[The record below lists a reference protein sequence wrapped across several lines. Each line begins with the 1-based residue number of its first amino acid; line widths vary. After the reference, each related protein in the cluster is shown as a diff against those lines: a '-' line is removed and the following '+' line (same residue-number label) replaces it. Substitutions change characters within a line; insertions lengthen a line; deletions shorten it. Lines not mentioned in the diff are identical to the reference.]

1 MRDLVDGI
9 EEALRGG
16 EMSRDE
22 ILFILREHPAI
33 ESSSTK
39 RGKGEKLRRALASM
53 DNVKKVGETVATKY
67 RLTDS
72 DEETKNH
79 GEIRSTAN
87 KLVWDSLRHG
97 NGVFNLEEQEQWTN
111 AAIEILVR
119 RGVAE
124 FHSPSGVYRCTGKA
138 ISFESFEK
146 KLTSFSLPSR
156 SMEAIDELADELRKM
171 ANERTPIKYLEIIP
185 PSDPNKSTIVAL
197 ALEILLCVVRKHN
210 ATFAET

>member
-1 MRDLVDGI
+1 
-9 EEALRGG
+9 
-16 EMSRDE
+16 
-22 ILFILREHPAI
+22 
-33 ESSSTK
+33 
-39 RGKGEKLRRALASM
+39 M

-72 DEETKNH
+72 VEETKNH

-97 NGVFNLEEQEQWTN
+97 NGLFNLEEQDQWTN

-124 FHSPSGVYRCTGKA
+124 HDLSSGGFRCTGKA

-156 SMEAIDELADELRKM
+156 SVEAIDELADELRKM
-171 ANERTPIKYLEIIP
+171 ANERTQIKYLGIIP
-185 PSDPNKSTIVAL
+185 PSDPNKSTTVAL
-197 ALEILLCVVRKHN
+197 ALEILLHVVKEQRNK
-210 ATFAET
+210 TFTESVV